1 MQSRYIVV
9 IPALL
14 LILLLL
20 NACDSFDAI
29 NPFNP
34 TPTHTAT
41 NTQIPTATP
50 IPPTETPLPP
60 TATFT
65 QSASP
70 TPEVTPIPSN
80 TPLPPVP
87 SATPE
92 AKDAILVYYFNLK
105 DSGRWGCGEALYWLN
120 TGVRKSGSI
129 EQDIQYAMYRQ
140 LAYRGKELGELY
152 NPGYASTLSV
162 SSVDF
167 LPDGTAVVNLSGTYV
182 PGDDPCDGARFRD
195 QLKQVVR
202 QFPLVSKVRI
212 LINSVNIGDATSRK

>member
-1 MQSRYIVV
+1 MQSRYIII
-9 IPALL
+9 IPVLL
-14 LILLLL
+14 LISLLL
-20 NACDSFDAI
+20 NACDSLDAI

-34 TPTHTAT
+34 TPTYTAT

-50 IPPTETPLPP
+50 IPP
-60 TATFT
+60 

-70 TPEVTPIPSN
+70 TPEATPIPSN

-120 TGVRKSGSI
+120 TGVRKTGSI

-162 SSVDF
+162 SSVEF
-167 LPDGTAVVNLSGTYV
+167 LPDGTAMVNLSGTYV

-212 LINSVNIGDATSRK
+212 LINGVNIGDATSRK